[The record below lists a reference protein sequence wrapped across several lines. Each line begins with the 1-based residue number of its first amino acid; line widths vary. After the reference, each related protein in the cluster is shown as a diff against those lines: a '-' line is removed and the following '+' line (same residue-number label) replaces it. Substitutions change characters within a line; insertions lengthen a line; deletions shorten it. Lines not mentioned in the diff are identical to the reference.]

1 MINAGGITMSWETI
15 IKRKRGNTPRFKPP
29 VDARTIPHRFRK
41 ATTEITKKVAD
52 SPQYVKTAWAEVER
66 WLTENA

>member
-1 MINAGGITMSWETI
+1 MSWQDI
-15 IKRKRGNTPRFKPP
+15 FKRKRGNTPRFKPP

-52 SPQYVKTAWAEVER
+52 SP
-66 WLTENA
+66 L